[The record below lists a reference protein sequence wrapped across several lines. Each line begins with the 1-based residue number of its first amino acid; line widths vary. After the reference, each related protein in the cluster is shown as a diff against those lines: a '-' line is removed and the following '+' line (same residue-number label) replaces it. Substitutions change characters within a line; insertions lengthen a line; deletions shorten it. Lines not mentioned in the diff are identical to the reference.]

1 MGKSTISMAIFNSYV
16 KLPEGTST
24 AYWVGFGSTPVPESV
39 SNHPTLGWYNQFWG
53 FTRGYQCEILKTTW
67 LAIGANEM
75 NPWPE
80 APDTQQ
86 WRLNQKHRVAIGQAL
101 GSNGW
106 DNKFDKRKKKKDLHK
121 SSKIILEGLQPEKN
135 QRNLIRKSL
144 RSGPASLRLT
154 FSSRTC
160 SVGHY
165 MWSPKWKNSK
175 KVVLSFN
182 KWITDLYH
190 SPPDVHHF

>member
-1 MGKSTISMAIFNSYV
+1 
-16 KLPEGTST
+16 
-24 AYWVGFGSTPVPESV
+24 
-39 SNHPTLGWYNQFWG
+39 
-53 FTRGYQCEILKTTW
+53 
-67 LAIGANEM
+67 
-75 NPWPE
+75 
-80 APDTQQ
+80 
-86 WRLNQKHRVAIGQAL
+86 L

-106 DNKFDKRKKKKDLHK
+106 DNKFDQRKKKDLHK

>member
-1 MGKSTISMAIFNSYV
+1 MLNCQRVHQLLTESGLARRQFPSRSPIILHWVDTTSFEG
-16 KLPEGTST
+16 LPEGINVKS
-24 AYWVGFGSTPVPESV
+24 WKP
-39 SNHPTLGWYNQFWG
+39 
-53 FTRGYQCEILKTTW
+53 
-67 LAIGANEM
+67 
-75 NPWPE
+75 
-80 APDTQQ
+80 
-86 WRLNQKHRVAIGQAL
+86 L
-101 GSNGW
+101 GSPSERTRWTHGPRLQTHSSGVWTKNTVSPS
-106 DNKFDKRKKKKDLHK
+106 DKPWEATVGTTNLTSAKKKNLHK